1 LESNIT
7 ILSKRVLLTINIA
20 QDKVMQKVSTMT
32 TRAKLSSKDSLSK
45 NKVTPKRKAG
55 DKPKTKKEIKVE
67 KVTFET

>member
-1 LESNIT
+1 
-7 ILSKRVLLTINIA
+7 
-20 QDKVMQKVSTMT
+20 MQKVSAMT
-32 TRAKLSSKDSLSK
+32 TRAKQSSKDSLSK